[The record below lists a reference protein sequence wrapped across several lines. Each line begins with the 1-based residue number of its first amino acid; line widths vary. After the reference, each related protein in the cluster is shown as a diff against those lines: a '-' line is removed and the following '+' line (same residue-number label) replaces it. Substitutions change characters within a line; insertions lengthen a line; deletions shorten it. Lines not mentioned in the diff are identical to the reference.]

1 MRGMA
6 SVDASTGERLG
17 EVVIEPRYNGPV
29 ESANGGYACGCL
41 AAFVGES
48 AEITLRQPPPLAR
61 PLAVVSDGAAGA
73 RMLDGEVLVAEG
85 RPAALDAIEPPLR
98 PSFDEATAAS
108 ARHPGRG
115 MRHLLSDCF
124 VCSPYRDKPG
134 RPRRLSRPLA
144 ADASLNAAPFEPDAS
159 LADDGVVRHEVVWA
173 ALDCPSYPPSLW
185 ASPPEMWA
193 SGRVALLG
201 RLSAERRRRSKSAS
215 ASSWWVGCSHTRAES
230 TTPHRHCSPATASSS
245 PARSDLDRAAQPR
258 DPSAPGAAARCTCRR
273 TARR

>member
-1 MRGMA
+1 MA
-6 SVDASTGERLG
+6 KVDASTGERLG

-41 AAFVGES
+41 AAFVAES
-48 AEITLRQPPPLAR
+48 AEITLRQPPPLAH
-61 PLAVVSDGAAGA
+61 PLEVVSDGALGA
-73 RMLDGEVLVAEG
+73 QMLDGEVLVAEG

-124 VCSPYRDKPG
+124 VCSPHREAAGDGLGVCPG
-134 RPRRLSRPLA
+134 PLA
-144 ADASLNAAPFEPDAS
+144 ADASVNAAPFQPDAS
-159 LADDGVVRHEVVWA
+159 LADDGVVRHEVIWA

-201 RLSAERRRRSKSAS
+201 RLTAERRREVVVGERLVAVGWLLSQEGRKHHTAS
-215 ASSWWVGCSHTRAES
+215 ALLDGDGEVVAGAL
-230 TTPHRHCSPATASSS
+230 ATWIEL
-245 PARSDLDRAAQPR
+245 R
-258 DPSAPGAAARCTCRR
+258 
-273 TARR
+273 